1 MTKRQNKNQL
11 KLTGIAVS
19 SGIAIGKVRLIE
31 RTKAQITYQY
41 LINDDQ
47 IKHNV
52 RRFKDALS
60 STENQLITLKNH
72 MPDIIKEHGFIMD
85 SHLMILKDS
94 MLTESTVNR
103 ILDKKICAEWA
114 LKQSLEEI
122 RQIFNQIE
130 DEYISSRINDV
141 ENVTERILW
150 NLSGETQE
158 SLTNIKEPVII
169 AAHDL
174 SPADTTEI
182 NVSKVIAFITDMG
195 GRTSHAAIMAQSL
208 QIPVVV
214 GLESAT
220 KQLKDGDLL
229 IVNGNTGEIIVNP
242 DNNTLIYYQE
252 KKKEQEEYKSTITK
266 SSHLPAITLDGH
278 QITVRANIEFKE
290 EVVAVRNFAAEGI
303 GLYRTEYLYL
313 WNNKLPSEEELFE
326 DYRKATE
333 TIAPAIINI
342 RTLDLGADKVS
353 SNLRMPKEKN
363 PALGLRAI
371 RFCLKEQQIFKNQ
384 LRAIIRA
391 SNYGNLQII
400 FPMISG
406 IQEILDIK
414 NIITQITEE
423 LTSKK
428 IAFDSNIKYGI
439 MIEVPSA
446 VIMAEELAKH
456 VDFFSIGTND
466 LIQYALAIDREN
478 KNVAYMYQPFHPAIL
493 RMIHHVVKVA
503 KNARIGVAL
512 CGEMCGDPLCVPI
525 LLGLGLKEF
534 SMHAMAIP
542 LIKKIIRSTSL
553 EEASTDFDNI
563 LKLDTAKDVREYIL
577 NRMKR
582 LLPELQEK
590 GYLDH

>member
-1 MTKRQNKNQL
+1 MTKRQNKNQI

-19 SGIAIGKVRLIE
+19 SGIAIGKVRVIE
-31 RTKAQITYQY
+31 RTKARITYQY
-41 LINDDQ
+41 LINNDQ
-47 IKHNV
+47 IKQNV
-52 RRFKDALS
+52 QRFKDALNT
-60 STENQLITLKNH
+60 TENQLITLKNH
-72 MPDIIKEHGFIMD
+72 MPDIIKEHGFIID

-94 MLTESTVNR
+94 MLTESTINR
-103 ILDKKICAEWA
+103 ILDEKIGAEWA

-158 SLTNIKEPVII
+158 SLTNIKDPVII

-182 NVSKVIAFITDMG
+182 NISKAIAFITDMG
-195 GRTSHAAIMAQSL
+195 GRTSHSAIMAQSL

-242 DNNTLIYYQE
+242 DNNTFIYYQE

-278 QITVRANIEFKE
+278 KITVRANIEFKE
-290 EVVAVRNFAAEGI
+290 EVVAIRNFTPEGI

-326 DYRKATE
+326 DYRKVTE
-333 TIAPAIINI
+333 TISPAIINI
-342 RTLDLGADKVS
+342 RTLDLGADKIS

-371 RFCLKEQQIFKNQ
+371 RLCLKEQQIFKNQ

-391 SNYGNLQII
+391 SNYGRLQII

-414 NIITQITEE
+414 DIITQITEE

-428 IAFDSNIKYGI
+428 ITFDSNIKYGI

-446 VIMAEELAKH
+446 VIMAEDLAKH

-503 KNARIGVAL
+503 KDARIGVSL
-512 CGEMCGDPLCVPI
+512 CGEMCGDPLCIPI

-553 EEASTDFDNI
+553 KEATTDFDNI
-563 LKLDTAKDVREYIL
+563 LKLDTAKEIRLYIL
-577 NRMKR
+577 NRMKH

>member
-19 SGIAIGKVRLIE
+19 SGIAIGKVRVIE
-31 RTKAQITYQY
+31 RTKARITYQY
-41 LINDDQ
+41 LINNDQ
-47 IKHNV
+47 IKQNV
-52 RRFKDALS
+52 QRFKDALNT
-60 STENQLITLKNH
+60 TENQLITLKNH
-72 MPDIIKEHGFIMD
+72 MPDIIKEHGFIID

-94 MLTESTVNR
+94 MLTESTINR
-103 ILDKKICAEWA
+103 ILDEKIGAEWA

-158 SLTNIKEPVII
+158 SLTNIKDPVII

-182 NVSKVIAFITDMG
+182 NISKAIAFITDMG
-195 GRTSHAAIMAQSL
+195 GRTSHSAIMAQSL

-242 DNNTLIYYQE
+242 DNNTFIYYQE

-278 QITVRANIEFKE
+278 KITVRANIEFKE
-290 EVVAVRNFAAEGI
+290 EVVAIRNFTPEGI

-326 DYRKATE
+326 DYRKVTE
-333 TIAPAIINI
+333 TISPAIINI
-342 RTLDLGADKVS
+342 RTLDLGADKIS

-371 RFCLKEQQIFKNQ
+371 RLCLKEQQIFKNQ

-391 SNYGNLQII
+391 SNYGRLQII

-414 NIITQITEE
+414 DIITQITEE

-428 IAFDSNIKYGI
+428 ITFDSNIKYGI

-446 VIMAEELAKH
+446 VIMAEDLAKH

-503 KNARIGVAL
+503 KDARIGVSL
-512 CGEMCGDPLCVPI
+512 CGEMCGDPLCIPI

-553 EEASTDFDNI
+553 KEATTDFDNI
-563 LKLDTAKDVREYIL
+563 LKLDTAKEIRLYIL
-577 NRMKR
+577 NRMKH